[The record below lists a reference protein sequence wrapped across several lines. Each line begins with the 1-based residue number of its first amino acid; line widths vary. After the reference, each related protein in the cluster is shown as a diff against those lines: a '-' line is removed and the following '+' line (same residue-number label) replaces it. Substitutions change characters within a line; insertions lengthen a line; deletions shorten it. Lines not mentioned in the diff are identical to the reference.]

1 MGAETSYDIKDSSGD
16 KIMEGGNYESVTTYT
31 DSTCVADG
39 SYTFTIYDEWG
50 DGICCAYG
58 SGSYS
63 VKVNDEEVA
72 SGGSFSGNTEEK
84 QFVVDDI
91 SEVPT
96 TSPPTT
102 SPTTTPSTVVPT
114 STPSLRSTPN
124 NNPPTDYPTHTPPT
138 SYPTHRPPTSNPT
151 SIPPTPFPTDRRP
164 TPFPTD
170 RRPTPFPTG
179 TPPTLFPTH
188 TPPTMYPTSTRDMMS
203 SAEAFPLSSPE
214 KSCVIKG
221 ESCTKWSDCCEYS
234 CSWWTKKC
242 R

>member
-1 MGAETSYDIKDSSGD
+1 MG
-16 KIMEGGNYESVTTYT
+16 
-31 DSTCVADG
+31 
-39 SYTFTIYDEWG
+39 
-50 DGICCAYG
+50 AYG

-72 SGGSFSGNTEEK
+72 SGGSFGGNAEEK

-91 SEVPT
+91 SETPT

-102 SPTTTPSTVVPT
+102 SPTTTTSTVVPT

-138 SYPTHRPPTSNPT
+138 SYPTHRPPT
-151 SIPPTPFPTDRRP
+151 
-164 TPFPTD
+164 
-170 RRPTPFPTG
+170 
-179 TPPTLFPTH
+179 
-188 TPPTMYPTSTRDMMS
+188 MYPTSTLDMMS
-203 SAEAFPLSSPE
+203 STEAFPLSSPE